1 MVNQSEKWTCQ
12 TVLVCTRRKDIFI
25 FQIVNRYGK
34 LNTINS
40 FFNCFIILH
49 FFQKTFQSA
58 FGQINMR
65 DCRVETVDHVS
76 DSDSEERDSNQP
88 PTIALHPSHQGPPT
102 YLLMSS
108 KQEKV

>member
-1 MVNQSEKWTCQ
+1 
-12 TVLVCTRRKDIFI
+12 
-25 FQIVNRYGK
+25 
-34 LNTINS
+34 
-40 FFNCFIILH
+40 
-49 FFQKTFQSA
+49 
-58 FGQINMR
+58 MR

-108 KQEKV
+108 KQEKVRLKKYTLRYNWFIDYRVYYCRFNFKCSFVYRILGYII

>member
-1 MVNQSEKWTCQ
+1 MLK
-12 TVLVCTRRKDIFI
+12 
-25 FQIVNRYGK
+25 
-34 LNTINS
+34 
-40 FFNCFIILH
+40 
-49 FFQKTFQSA
+49 SA

-76 DSDSEERDSNQP
+76 DSDNEERDSNQP

>member
-1 MVNQSEKWTCQ
+1 M
-12 TVLVCTRRKDIFI
+12 LVCSCGENVFV
-25 FQIVNRYGK
+25 FQIVDRYGK
-34 LNTINS
+34 MR
-40 FFNCFIILH
+40 CFVYIHNIISIILILP
-49 FFQKTFQSA
+49 QSA

-88 PTIALHPSHQGPPT
+88 PTIALHPTHQGPPT

-108 KQEKV
+108 KQEKVFATKKF

>member
-1 MVNQSEKWTCQ
+1 
-12 TVLVCTRRKDIFI
+12 
-25 FQIVNRYGK
+25 
-34 LNTINS
+34 
-40 FFNCFIILH
+40 
-49 FFQKTFQSA
+49 
-58 FGQINMR
+58 MR

-108 KQEKV
+108 KQEKVTQ

>member
-1 MVNQSEKWTCQ
+1 
-12 TVLVCTRRKDIFI
+12 
-25 FQIVNRYGK
+25 
-34 LNTINS
+34 
-40 FFNCFIILH
+40 
-49 FFQKTFQSA
+49 
-58 FGQINMR
+58 MR

-108 KQEKV
+108 KQEKVTPIIICQLLIIVVRY

>member
-1 MVNQSEKWTCQ
+1 
-12 TVLVCTRRKDIFI
+12 
-25 FQIVNRYGK
+25 
-34 LNTINS
+34 
-40 FFNCFIILH
+40 
-49 FFQKTFQSA
+49 
-58 FGQINMR
+58 MR

-108 KQEKV
+108 KQEKVCLKITMYNMLYLIFMCPVIELLIINMCL

>member
-1 MVNQSEKWTCQ
+1 
-12 TVLVCTRRKDIFI
+12 
-25 FQIVNRYGK
+25 
-34 LNTINS
+34 
-40 FFNCFIILH
+40 
-49 FFQKTFQSA
+49 
-58 FGQINMR
+58 MR

-108 KQEKV
+108 KQEKVKHKKSYLLLSMYLLLHFYKLFYPITGFMAVSSYCSFWKWFPIRVTI